1 MSQQFLDYP
10 DVVAVLKEMRD
21 EGVPERMAGSGLRET
36 RLPDGPVYG
45 ALHHRFEETRSSC
58 DERRPSA
65 THDGAPTRPLN
76 QAASHAAVDIGGGSI
91 GRVVHPGQ
99 EARGQEITHADELRS
114 TPKRFSRGVA

>member
-10 DVVAVLKEMRD
+10 DVVAV
-21 EGVPERMAGSGLRET
+21 
-36 RLPDGPVYG
+36 LPDGPVYG
-45 ALHHRFEETRSSC
+45 ALHHRFEEARSSC

-114 TPKRFSRGVA
+114 TPKPFSRSVA